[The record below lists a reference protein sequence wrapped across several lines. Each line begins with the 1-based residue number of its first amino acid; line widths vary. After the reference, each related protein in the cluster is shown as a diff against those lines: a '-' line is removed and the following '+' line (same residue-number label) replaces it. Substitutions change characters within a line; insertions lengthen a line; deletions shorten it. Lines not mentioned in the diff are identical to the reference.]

1 MLATNNSV
9 VQPQIPMLM
18 DRSYDTW
25 FIKMRTIL
33 RAQDVWE
40 FVKLGYAEPA
50 NQDAKLALSNA
61 ERVLLKE
68 NRKKDNKA
76 LSLIQQGLSES
87 IFLKISSAESSRK
100 ALNTLET
107 CYQGVTKVKN
117 VKLQN
122 LRRDFEN
129 MKMKDN
135 ETIDNFMT
143 QVMNIV
149 K

>member
-1 MLATNNSV
+1 MVINSSV
-9 VQPQIPMLM
+9 VQPQILVLTK
-18 DRSYDTW
+18 RSYDTW

-76 LSLIQQGLSES
+76 LSLIQQGLSKS
-87 IFLKISSAESSRK
+87 IFPKISSAESSK
-100 ALNTLET
+100 KDWDTLET

-117 VKLQN
+117 VKLN
-122 LRRDFEN
+122 N
-129 MKMKDN
+129 
-135 ETIDNFMT
+135 
-143 QVMNIV
+143 
-149 K
+149 